1 MTYHIPLCLNCGNH
15 EVQAPYTFGDGEGF
29 CSQQCEKDANEGFA
43 DEADYM
49 NQLCTMCR
57 THEAVEDGFCSFQC
71 ENLFH
76 DQVKTAEES
85 SDQMYEDRYEDHMV
99 QWDDIASQWDDDPSP
114 YAGTYSE
121 E

>member
-1 MTYHIPLCLNCGNH
+1 MN
-15 EVQAPYTFGDGEGF
+15 GF
-29 CSQQCEKDANEGFA
+29 DDFDTQVTAEEFYSGWTE

-49 NQLCTMCR
+49 DQLCTMCR

-76 DQVKTAEES
+76 DQVRAEEV
-85 SDQMYEDRYEDHMV
+85 QQEDAVSYTWEYEDHMA
-99 QWDDIASQWDDDPSP
+99 QWDNEPDI

>member
-1 MTYHIPLCLNCGNH
+1 MN
-15 EVQAPYTFGDGEGF
+15 GF
-29 CSQQCEKDANEGFA
+29 DDFDTQVSAEEFYSGWTE

-49 NQLCTMCR
+49 DNLCTMCR

-76 DQVKTAEES
+76 DQMNPVEPS
-85 SDQMYEDRYEDHMV
+85 GDDVYDGRY
-99 QWDDIASQWDDDPSP
+99 DDFLSQYDNEPDV